1 MSDQSAAGASVGES
15 RPEPVPVSRQ
25 SGSRILDLPIDDVP
39 RLAFS
44 DVLFLRRACS
54 RSCRDPTISRS
65 RRSAALCRSR
75 LQASAA
81 SSHPV
86 SRLPAR
92 SQPAKLKSQNLKTK
106 NHQNNRRVKT
116 SNLMLMLISHVEYE
130 YQYLLR
136 QRLGQLK

>member
-1 MSDQSAAGASVGES
+1 MSDQSAAGASAGES

-44 DVLFLRRACS
+44 GVLFLPRACS
-54 RSCRDPTISRS
+54 RSCLDPTLS
-65 RRSAALCRSR
+65 RRSAASAVADSR
-75 LQASAA
+75 RPQPRRT
-81 SSHPV
+81 HPV